1 MEGALLMEKIAGIS
15 KEGLEEALAELV
27 RRTSCDLP
35 EDVTAR
41 LEKYR
46 DAEEPESR
54 ARRTLD
60 TILENA
66 ALARQKS
73 RPICQDTGTVAFDIR
88 HPAGASLRAIGDA
101 IKRAVRGATSKN
113 YLRPNVVDT
122 LTGAIRPD
130 NMGAGHPAVCYE
142 QWDEDSL
149 DVTLVLKGGGC
160 ENVGAQYSLP
170 VPSIGAERDING
182 IKKTALDC
190 VTAALGKG
198 CAPGVLGVGVG
209 GDRAQGY
216 ILSKKQLHRKLD
228 DGNPDP
234 RLAELERWIEEKA
247 NTLGIGPMGFGGRT
261 TLFGVKAGAMDRI
274 PASYFVSV
282 TYMCWAYRRRRMTV
296 RAGEVFYDQA

>member
-1 MEGALLMEKIAGIS
+1 MRKVAGIS
-15 KEGLEEALAELV
+15 EDRLDDALVELV

-35 EDVTAR
+35 EDVAAR

-66 ALARQKS
+66 GLARQKS
-73 RPICQDTGTVAFDIR
+73 RPICQDTGTVTFDIH
-88 HPAGASLRAIGDA
+88 HPAAARNAIEKA
-101 IKRAVRGATSKN
+101 VKNAVRRATSQN

-130 NMGAGHPAVCYE
+130 NTGSGHPAVYYE
-142 QWDEDSL
+142 PCDEDSL

-170 VPSIGAERDING
+170 VPSIGAGRDING
-182 IKKTALDC
+182 IKKTILDC
-190 VTAALGKG
+190 VTAALGRG
-198 CAPGVLGVGVG
+198 CAPGVLGVGIG

-228 DGNPDP
+228 DENPDP

-261 TLFGVKAGAMDRI
+261 TLFGVKAGVMDRI